1 MSHRKRIL
9 VFHRNSLFRDCLAS
23 FLSKDRGYD
32 ARAIDHG
39 ASDQID
45 ELLRFTADLL
55 ILDLSLPDSMAV
67 DLTRAIRDGG
77 LETKILI
84 LVPDQQERLVECIS
98 EGAHGCILERSTL
111 DELEHAMAKISGG
124 EIYCCPE
131 IMGTVFAELAR
142 YSGLNV
148 PQQSPVPKERR
159 LTAREQ
165 EILHLLDRRMSNKEI
180 ASTLKVSLF
189 TVKNHVRS
197 ILEKLNVDSRI
208 DAPEVARRDYNLGG
222 SSTSYRAR

>member
-23 FLSKDRGYD
+23 FLTKDRGYD
-32 ARAIDHG
+32 AEAIDHWK
-39 ASDQID
+39 SDQAD

-55 ILDLSLPDSMAV
+55 ILDLGLPDNMSI
-67 DLTRAIRDGG
+67 DLIRAIKDGG
-77 LETKILI
+77 LDTKVLI
-84 LVPDQQERLVECIS
+84 LVPEQRERLVECIA

-111 DELEHAMAKISGG
+111 DELEHALAKIDGG

-131 IMGTVFAELAR
+131 ILGTVFAELAK
-142 YSGLNV
+142 YSGLKLS
-148 PQQSPVPKERR
+148 QESTIPKERR

-165 EILHLLDRRMSNKEI
+165 EIVHLLDKRMSNKQI
-180 ASTLKVSLF
+180 AAALNVSLF

-197 ILEKLNVDSRI
+197 ILEKLNVDNRI
-208 DAPEVARRDYNLGG
+208 DAPEVAKRDYNLPRAG
-222 SSTSYRAR
+222 SAFRAR